1 MPDNLE
7 PGEIRLRSRTIG
19 TIDADDETVI
29 VVEHVYAPEGVT
41 SCTDCGGA
49 SHDPG
54 MVGVVVLREGL
65 DPVSMLI
72 LRLRMP
78 SRCRTGFSGP
88 WRSSTSPRRTP
99 RTLSGRPPGTRR
111 RRVPTMPEAGDD
123 WRTDSPDERSPW
135 STRAERALEQALD
148 EVRDG
153 IDAIPAVSLAM
164 ALLRAEVGELPADEI
179 AELDASF
186 RTEEDPGSV
195 CICPPDLLERG
206 GFRGGCLVHSSFAR

>member
-1 MPDNLE
+1 MSDSNLE

-72 LRLRMP
+72 TAEDALALSNRLQR
-78 SRCRTGFSGP
+78 
-88 WRSSTSPRRTP
+88 
-99 RTLSGRPPGTRR
+99 
-111 RRVPTMPEAGDD
+111 
-123 WRTDSPDERSPW
+123 
-135 STRAERALEQALD
+135 
-148 EVRDG
+148 
-153 IDAIPAVSLAM
+153 AVSLVH
-164 ALLRAEVGELPADEI
+164 ESQEDPADIERE
-179 AELDASF
+179 AARYAPAAGAGDA
-186 RTEEDPGSV
+186 
-195 CICPPDLLERG
+195 
-206 GFRGGCLVHSSFAR
+206 